1 MKTVVPGMPGENDAN
16 EEVSGKVS
24 AEEDAQLRVVYIRL
38 IVDRLNHVDMR
49 NQTFSVSI
57 RLRARWQADE
67 ELKDFIGSKELL
79 GIDEGDN
86 MIDDVAK
93 PSCQLKLNE
102 SKDIIEKL
110 QYDEGL
116 RDNLMNRWGYTAEQS
131 NEYIESSLE
140 KKYQDLK
147 KVWDQEPRF
156 TPRLIFENVKRMEIY
171 RSYQWIEISE
181 DKEHHTWVYRHF
193 EDPSI
198 TFYSLFHLETFP
210 FDHQQ
215 LRVQISSAWQ
225 QRWKIDDRFQPKHLS
240 SIQAY
245 KDVVRGHYKV
255 VLKPDNNSES
265 LVLADN
271 YQKNLLTNTDAV
283 HRLMWR
289 HKAEQFCGMMK
300 CKHRSFRQPTRFIQK
315 GSYELRKE
323 VKFRKDL
330 VYRHMSNFE
339 MKEGEEFVIVDGRP
353 LLVAEICIGRQPRFW
368 IV

>member
-102 SKDIIEKL
+102 SKDIIEKDLLEKL
-110 QYDEGL
+110 QDDEGL
-116 RDNLMNRWGYTAEQS
+116 RDNLIKKKLIKHRSNAEQS
-131 NEYIESSLE
+131 NKYIKE
-140 KKYQDLK
+140 KYEELK
-147 KVWDQEPRF
+147 KVWHQESRF

-181 DKEHHTWVYRHF
+181 DEEHHAWVYRHF

-225 QRWKIDDRFQPKHLS
+225 QRWKIDYVKDRCQPEHLG

-245 KDVVRGHYKV
+245 KDVVRGCYKV

-265 LVLADN
+265 LVMPDN
-271 YQKNLLTNTDAV
+271 YHKNLLTNT
-283 HRLMWR
+283 
-289 HKAEQFCGMMK
+289 
-300 CKHRSFRQPTRFIQK
+300 
-315 GSYELRKE
+315 
-323 VKFRKDL
+323 
-330 VYRHMSNFE
+330 
-339 MKEGEEFVIVDGRP
+339 
-353 LLVAEICIGRQPRFW
+353 
-368 IV
+368 

>member
-102 SKDIIEKL
+102 SKDILKKL
-110 QYDEGL
+110 QDDEGL
-116 RDNLMNRWGYTAEQS
+116 RDNLMNRWGYTAKQS
-131 NEYIESSLE
+131 DEYIE

-147 KVWDQEPRF
+147 EVWHQKPRF
-156 TPRLIFENVKRMEIY
+156 TPRLIFENAKRREIE

-181 DKEHHTWVYRHF
+181 DEEHHAWVYRHF
-193 EDPSI
+193 EDPAI
-198 TFYSLFHLETFP
+198 TFHSLFHLETFP

-225 QRWKIDDRFQPKHLS
+225 QRWKIDYLKDGCQPEHLG
-240 SIQAY
+240 SIQTY
-245 KDVVRGHYKV
+245 KDVVRGRYKV

-265 LVLADN
+265 LVMPDN
-271 YQKNLLTNTDAV
+271 YHKNLLTNTDAV
-283 HRLMWR
+283 LW
-289 HKAEQFCGMMK
+289 HKAEQFCDMMK
-300 CKHRSFRQPTRFIQK
+300 CKHREFRQPTRFIQK

-330 VYRHMSNFE
+330 VYRNMWNFE
-339 MKEGEEFVIVDGRP
+339 MKEGEEFVIVYGRP